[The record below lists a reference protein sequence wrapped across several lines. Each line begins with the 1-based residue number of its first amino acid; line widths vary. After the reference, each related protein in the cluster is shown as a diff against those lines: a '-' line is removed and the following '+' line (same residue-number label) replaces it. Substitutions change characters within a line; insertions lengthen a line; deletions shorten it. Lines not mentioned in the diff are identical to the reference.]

1 MRFVLILAALLCA
14 PVIIAYA
21 EIQQDVVERDT
32 IGGTGSGGGS
42 GDLSAIDIDTFSELD
57 AIVADEGL
65 VNLNDAQTLL
75 NKVIDGNSN
84 TVKMLRH
91 ATDCT
96 AYTGAVDGQY
106 CWEQDDDVLYVCE
119 TADECDT
126 AGEWDAVASAG
137 DYLPLS
143 GGTMTGKFVERV
155 QTITIPDSGDGT
167 SPQDTTTEITGN
179 ILRVD
184 CQDADGCELTLS
196 ETNAGNGQHVKIENV
211 SANTLVLIN
220 SSGVVETCDAGD
232 YTLDTSGESSG
243 FEYVTDEWKQNCTAT
258 IGFQTQPNSCDP
270 GQFQIGQSKNG
281 DATCDTVAGADI
293 AFDGVGNNY
302 NAADNIEEA
311 LIEITNAPAGGPDD
325 ADSIIDYKNLKNV
338 PVFAV
343 PSGTGP
349 TIDGTGDMA
358 INTTDGVV
366 TFWNGSAQAY
376 CSLGNSTGNALSV
389 PSGTN
394 PTVGAAGKIAN
405 DTTADSLI
413 YGANDVVIPN
423 VQTLMKT
430 IETITAAD
438 DNLLIGSWAVPVTI
452 TGIACHYNGS
462 APTTAAT
469 FTLEDGSGNA
479 MTITGTNPTCAAPGS
494 NATFAAVTAGNT
506 LVAGEALRI
515 DTTNTPNPATD
526 TYMIEIRYTYTRE

>member
-1 MRFVLILAALLCA
+1 MQIMRS
-14 PVIIAYA
+14 
-21 EIQQDVVERDT
+21 IQ
-32 IGGTGSGGGS
+32 
-42 GDLSAIDIDTFSELD
+42 
-57 AIVADEGL
+57 
-65 VNLNDAQTLL
+65 
-75 NKVIDGNSN
+75 
-84 TVKMLRH
+84 
-91 ATDCT
+91 
-96 AYTGAVDGQY
+96 
-106 CWEQDDDVLYVCE
+106 
-119 TADECDT
+119 
-126 AGEWDAVASAG
+126 
-137 DYLPLS
+137 
-143 GGTMTGKFVERV
+143 
-155 QTITIPDSGDGT
+155 
-167 SPQDTTTEITGN
+167 
-179 ILRVD
+179 
-184 CQDADGCELTLS
+184 
-196 ETNAGNGQHVKIENV
+196 
-211 SANTLVLIN
+211 LIN
-220 SSGVVETCDAGD
+220 QSDSSTQRTYG
-232 YTLDTSGESSG
+232 
-243 FEYVTDEWKQNCTAT
+243 NRTAT
-258 IGFQTQPNSCDP
+258 TAIAFQTTPNSCDP
-270 GQFQIGQSKNG
+270 GQFSTGIGTNG
-281 DATCDTVAGADI
+281 DATCDTVAGTDI

-506 LVAGEALRI
+506 LVGGEALRI